1 MVMPRR
7 LPSLSLLLF
16 LALLSARPSGLR
28 ADTLNK
34 VVLRINDQIA
44 TLFDYQQRRQDFL
57 RDLSRREMDAAERG
71 RVVSQAPEIVFK
83 DMFQDL
89 LLDSRAHQ
97 LAIEIGEAQVTA
109 AVAQMRQNFG
119 IKTDEDFQQALAQ
132 SGMTE
137 AQLREQLRGQLRVRE
152 VMDREVRSRVK
163 VDEEALRRY
172 YRKNVEQFRVPEQF
186 HLREVVVLDE
196 GGLPSPGERRAVA
209 DQIRQAVAAG
219 KPLAEASAKYR
230 KKGVTSAEVDLGWVS
245 PGDLDPA
252 LQTAA
257 WKLKPGELSEPVA
270 GRGGLH
276 LLLAAEHRDARVP
289 PFSEVSSVI
298 QNREQDRVYNLEVAK
313 YMVELEQKSLIVL
326 DPPAEAAGFRRLLS
340 KPEEPGI
347 PGLSDLMPPIAPIA
361 PATAAGTAPAPGGKG
376 TQGNATKG
384 KPPAAV
390 PKGSMAEPS
399 GAQPGALPQP
409 KPVDNEPPPVTAAP
423 PAPAPPP
430 PPPAVS

>member
-1 MVMPRR
+1 MVMRR
-7 LPSLSLLLF
+7 RVPSLSLLLV

-44 TLFDYQQRRQDFL
+44 TLYDYQQRRQDFL
-57 RDLSRREMDAAERG
+57 RDLTRREMAADERG
-71 RVVSQAPEIVFK
+71 RVISQAPEMVFK
-83 DMFQDL
+83 DMYQDL
-89 LLDSRAHQ
+89 LLESRAHQ
-97 LAIEIGEAQVTA
+97 LAIEISDSQITA
-109 AVAQMRQNFG
+109 AVMQMRQNFG
-119 IKTDEDFQQALAQ
+119 IKTDEDFQQALQQ
-132 SGMTE
+132 SGIVE

-152 VMDREVRSRVK
+152 VMEREVRSRVK

-186 HLREVVVLDE
+186 HLKEVVVLDE
-196 GGLPSPGERRAVA
+196 GGLPSPEERRAVA
-209 DQIRQAVAAG
+209 SQIRQAVTGG
-219 KPLAEASAKYR
+219 KPLAEASAEYQ
-230 KKGVTSAEVDLGWVS
+230 KKGVTSAEIDLGWVS

-257 WKLKPGELSEPVA
+257 WKLKPGEVSEPVT

-276 LLLAAEHRDARVP
+276 LLLAAEHRDARIP

-298 QNREQDRVYNLEVAK
+298 QSREQDRVYNLEVAK
-313 YMVELEQKSLIVL
+313 YMVELEQKSLIVV

-347 PGLSDLMPPIAPIA
+347 PGLSDLMAPRA
-361 PATAAGTAPAPGGKG
+361 PAGAASGTGDTKG
-376 TQGNATKG
+376 DATKR
-384 KPPAAV
+384 KPAAM
-390 PKGSMAEPS
+390 PKGSVAEPS

-423 PAPAPPP
+423 PAPVAPP
-430 PPPAVS
+430 PPPAVP